1 MEGLL
6 LLCGSTFGI
15 ASKNGFYE
23 IGVGILGIMY
33 IVGQGMYI
41 STSVNERRVEETN
54 IRYTYDPVLNADTD
68 TVLIRTITKSRFGEV
83 HRTDCTQKVCI
94 DFLGFINLEVIIGLG
109 DDIIGIMED
118 QNQIVAYVIITLNDH
133 VIEVFQKFGIAQ
145 SAFTQSKEI
154 LLFASLFFF
163 LFGKVQFQQVVANRT
178 GERLFGN
185 IQIFI
190 EFFILKIQES
200 FI

>member
-1 MEGLL
+1 
-6 LLCGSTFGI
+6 
-15 ASKNGFYE
+15 
-23 IGVGILGIMY
+23 
-33 IVGQGMYI
+33 MYI

-68 TVLIRTITKSRFGEV
+68 TVLICTISESRFGEV
-83 HRTDCTQKVCI
+83 HRADRTQKVCI
-94 DFLGFINLEVIIGLG
+94 DFLGFINLEIIIGLG

-118 QNQIVAYVIITLNDH
+118 QNQIVAYVVIILDNH
-133 VIEVFQKFGIAQ
+133 VIEVFQKFRIAQ
-145 SAFTQSKEI
+145 PAFTQSKKI
-154 LLFASLFFF
+154 LLLASLFFF

-178 GERLFGN
+178 GECLFGN